1 MAVMSIK
8 GNYIMGP
15 NVKNILQS
23 RWNGIIFIDDD
34 GWFEGIANQSS
45 RKEDKTDLIFGVHTN
60 GKFLLFRVVKDDKT
74 DATIIYCED
83 KKHKCCNRNIYS
95 GDFAV
100 LMNSTITPVIGH
112 VIAAGNV
119 MREEAL
125 GDSILG
131 IMGELNQFGDLMGE
145 GTLFSNVH
153 NAREQLAEAMNS
165 GQLDLKILLSLE
177 PTHAI
182 NSTEQSKEDGM
193 RRSFI
198 ITGTSQ

>member
-15 NVKNILQS
+15 SVKNILQS

-74 DATIIYCED
+74 DATVIYCED

-95 GDFAV
+95 GGFAV

-112 VIAAGNV
+112 VIAAENTV
-119 MREEAL
+119 SEEQL
-125 GDSILG
+125 GFDVLG
-131 IMGELNQFGDLMGE
+131 IMDELNQFGDLMGE
-145 GTLFSNVH
+145 GTLFSNVQ
-153 NAREQLAEAMNS
+153 NARGQLAEAMNS
-165 GQLDLKILLSLE
+165 GQFDLSILLTLE
-177 PTHAI
+177 PNHVI
-182 NSTEQSKEDGM
+182 NSMEHSKEEGM
-193 RRSFI
+193 RKSFVV
-198 ITGTSQ
+198 TGTGQ